1 MGHEGIVARQGSGAR
16 PGWFAPPQLATDEL
30 TQQARTFWLVSSGSA
45 VIGTAALVLLIL
57 EQPESLWARSTSLLW
72 LWVMHLLLTGVS
84 RGGRPRVASWCLVL
98 GLVALVTYR
107 SWLLGGLHGPVV
119 PLYVIFVMMAGLL
132 LGAWGGAVITGVC
145 VLCGLAMA
153 VAEHAGM
160 LPRAQFPFTPFVML
174 AYLALYMGLAL
185 WLQNLIA
192 RTLRDSLRR
201 TEAQLAERRRA
212 EAERDRLV
220 RDLSER
226 VKELRLLHEF
236 AQLVQ
241 QHRGTQTE
249 LLQQLVE
256 RIPAAWQYPE
266 LCQAR
271 IRYRDLVVTTAKF
284 REAAWTQSIDFSTS
298 GGPGCIEI
306 VYTEQRP
313 EADEGPFLKEE
324 RALLMSLAEMLVS
337 TLELRRHQQGLEELV
352 QVRTAQLS
360 AAKDAA
366 ESANRAKTAFF
377 ANMSHEIRTPM
388 NAILG
393 YAQLLQV
400 DGNIDDSQRRKI
412 DVIRSSG
419 DHLLGLINDILEMSR
434 IEAGRATLAEQP
446 FDLRVLLDQVRSM
459 FTEQLKARGLLFDFP
474 IDDQLVQGLRGD
486 PGKIRQVLIN
496 LIGNAV
502 KFTDR
507 GKVSVRASSRETL
520 RGTFQV
526 TVEVEDT
533 GPGIAA
539 ADLDLIFSPFSQGES
554 GARKG
559 GTGLGLVISRNFARL
574 MHGDITVHSV
584 QGQGSTFSFTFQ
596 APRVASEQLQVSKKP
611 PLKRLDSGE
620 LRRKV
625 LIVDD
630 IATNRE
636 LLQEELLRAGF
647 EVKTAASGE
656 EAVQL
661 HSAWQPDL
669 VLMDLHM
676 PGIGGME
683 AIRRLRAAAS
693 TAVIIVTTASADD
706 ATESSVAQAG
716 ASGLLRKPYA
726 EGELFETITRL
737 MRLRF
742 VSATVLSLQVPS
754 RAPTPGSLSLLPA
767 QLRNELR
774 EAAQQSRAS
783 RLLELADSLGTNT
796 PGAAE
801 TIRTLTHDFR
811 YKELLAALNG
821 EGGQ

>member
-1 MGHEGIVARQGSGAR
+1 MASQR
-16 PGWFAPPQLATDEL
+16 PGERRGWFLAPQLATEEL
-30 TQQARTFWLVSSGSA
+30 TQRARTFWLVSSGSV
-45 VIGTAALVLLIL
+45 VIGTVTLLLLIL
-57 EQPESLWARSTSLLW
+57 EQPQSLAARSVSLLW
-72 LWVMHLLLTGVS
+72 LWSLHVLLTIVS
-84 RGGRPRVASWCLVL
+84 RGGRPQLAGWCLVL
-98 GLVALVTYR
+98 GLVALVSYR
-107 SWLLGGLHGPVV
+107 SWHLGGLHSPIV

-132 LGAWGGAVITGVC
+132 LGARGGTIVTAIC
-145 VLCGLAMA
+145 LLCGLGMT
-153 VAEHAGM
+153 VADSLGS
-160 LPRAQFPFTPFVML
+160 LPAPQFPFTPFVL
-174 AYLALYMGLAL
+174 LGYLGMYMGLSL
-185 WLQNLIA
+185 WLQSLIA
-192 RTLRDSLRR
+192 RTLRESLRR
-201 TEAQLAERRRA
+201 TEAELAERRRA
-212 EAERDRLV
+212 EAERDHLV
-220 RDLSER
+220 HDLSER

-236 AQLVQ
+236 AQVLQ
-241 QHRGTQTE
+241 QHRGATIE
-249 LLQQLVE
+249 LLQQLMDRV
-256 RIPAAWQYPE
+256 PAAWQYPE
-266 LCQAR
+266 CCQAR
-271 IRYRDLVVTTAKF
+271 ITYKDLFATTAEF
-284 REAAWTQSIDFSTS
+284 RDTEWKQTVDFSTS
-298 GGPGCIEI
+298 GGSGRIEV

-324 RALLMSLAEMLVS
+324 RALLKSLAEMLVS
-337 TLELRRHQQGLEELV
+337 TLELRRHQQGLEDLV
-352 QVRTAQLS
+352 QTRTAELR

-400 DGNIDDSQRRKI
+400 DQDIGESQRRKL

-434 IEAGRATLAEQP
+434 IEAGRTTLAEQP

-459 FTEQLKARGLLFDFP
+459 FTEQIKARGLSFEFP
-474 IDDQLVQGLRGD
+474 IGDELVQGLRGD

-502 KFTDR
+502 KFTDQ
-507 GKVSVRASSRETL
+507 GKISVRTSARETVN
-520 RGTFQV
+520 GTFQI
-526 TVEVEDT
+526 TVDVQDT
-533 GPGIAA
+533 GPGIIAT
-539 ADLDLIFSPFSQGES
+539 DLDQIFSPFSQGES
-554 GARKG
+554 GTRKG

-596 APRVASEQLQVSKKP
+596 APAVPNEQLQQIAKKA

-630 IATNRE
+630 IVTNRE

-647 EVKTAASGE
+647 DAKTAASGE

-661 HSAWQPDL
+661 HDAWQPDL

-693 TAVIIVTTASADD
+693 PAVIIVTTASADD
-706 ATESSVAQAG
+706 ATEGSVTQAG
-716 ASGLLRKPYA
+716 ANGLLRKPYA
-726 EGELFETITRL
+726 EGQLFETISRL

-742 VSATVLSLQVPS
+742 VRPTVLPSVVPS
-754 RAPTPGSLSLLPA
+754 RAPEPRSLSLLPA
-767 QLRNELR
+767 QLRGELR
-774 EAAQQSRAS
+774 DAAQQSRAA
-783 RLLELADSLGTNT
+783 RLIQLADSLAAQA
-796 PGAAE
+796 PAAAE

-811 YKELLAALNG
+811 YKELLAALG
-821 EGGQ
+821 KEGDSG